1 MVSRET
7 HTLQS
12 QKCAIAVT
20 QASIGRRRLPPIGTS
35 TWMQR
40 SSRTSISSIDSAYRS
55 SSRPT
60 ISAAAMASASVHPL
74 ETVFSASALTRL
86 SSVVCLKVLLV
97 PRREPISTG
106 LSYIA
111 CKKSTG
117 KPILGKGCGGV
128 ANFVQTTAT
137 EALAGL
143 VERVTFHNPE
153 NGFCVLRVK
162 ARGQRDLITVVGHA
176 AMISAGEFVQ
186 MSGAWVNDR
195 SHGQQFRA
203 AFVKAS
209 PPTTLEGIERYLAS
223 GMIRGIG
230 PVYAKRLVRGFGEA
244 VFDLIEQQP
253 ERLREVAGIGVK
265 RAARI
270 IAGWAEQ
277 KVIRE
282 IMLFLHANGVGTSRA
297 VRIYKTYGN
306 DAVRVISENPYS
318 LARDI
323 RGIGFRTAD
332 QIAAKVGIEKT
343 ALVRIRAGISYAL
356 AEAMNEGHC
365 GLPAE
370 ELTALTA
377 KLLEVSD
384 DLIATA
390 LALELEA
397 GDVVADLL
405 DGRCCVFLAGLYRA
419 EQTIAERLRVLVS
432 AGPSWPPIDAAKAIP
447 WVERRTGLRLAASQR
462 EAVRIALCSKVL
474 VITGGPG
481 VGKTTLVNSILK
493 ILIAKQVRVAL
504 CAPTGRAA
512 KRLSD
517 STGLEAKTIH
527 RLLETDPRTGEFRR
541 TEAHSLDCDLVVVD
555 EASMVDVLLMRSLL
569 RAVPDAAALLIVGDV
584 DQLPSV
590 GPGQVLADIIASNL
604 IPVVRLT
611 EVFRQAAG
619 SRVITNAHR
628 INRGQMP
635 ELTNDRVL
643 SDFYFIDAEEPEDG
657 IGKIIAVVRDRIPK
671 AFGLDAIRDVQVLC
685 PMNRG
690 GLGARSLNIE
700 LQKALNPPGE
710 ARIERFGWTFCP
722 GDKVMQV
729 ENDYD
734 REVYNGDLG
743 IVRRI
748 DLEEGELVVAFD
760 GRDVSY
766 GFGELDELVLAYATT
781 IHKSQG
787 SEYPAVVIPLVT
799 QHYMMLA
806 RNLLYT
812 GVTRGKRLVVLV
824 GQRKALAIAVRN
836 QGSRR
841 RWAKLREHLTGRAAI
856 R

>member
-1 MVSRET
+1 MT
-7 HTLQS
+7 T
-12 QKCAIAVT
+12 IA
-20 QASIGRRRLPPIGTS
+20 
-35 TWMQR
+35 
-40 SSRTSISSIDSAYRS
+40 
-55 SSRPT
+55 
-60 ISAAAMASASVHPL
+60 
-74 ETVFSASALTRL
+74 
-86 SSVVCLKVLLV
+86 
-97 PRREPISTG
+97 
-106 LSYIA
+106 
-111 CKKSTG
+111 
-117 KPILGKGCGGV
+117 
-128 ANFVQTTAT
+128 QTAAT

-153 NGFCVLRVK
+153 TGFCVLRVK
-162 ARGQRDLITVVGHA
+162 ARGQRELITVVGHA
-176 AMISAGEFVQ
+176 AIISAGEFVQ

-195 SHGQQFRA
+195 THGQQFRA
-203 AFVKAS
+203 AFLKAS
-209 PPTTLEGIERYLAS
+209 PPTTLEGIERYLGS

-230 PVYAKRLVRGFGEA
+230 PIYARRLVRGFGEA

-253 ERLREVAGIGVK
+253 ERLREVTGIGVK

-306 DAVRVISENPYS
+306 DAVRVISENPYR

-332 QIAAKVGIEKT
+332 QIAAKVGIGKT

-356 AEAMNEGHC
+356 AEAMNDGHC
-365 GLPAE
+365 GLPVE
-370 ELTALTA
+370 ELTGLTG
-377 KLLEVSD
+377 KLLDVSD

-390 LALELEA
+390 LALELET

-405 DGRCCVFLAGLYRA
+405 EGRRCVFLTGLYRA
-419 EQTIAERLRVLVS
+419 EQVIAERLRILVS
-432 AGPSWPPIDAAKAIP
+432 GGPCWPPIDAAKAIP
-447 WVERRTGLRLAASQR
+447 WVERRTGLQLAASQC
-462 EAVRIALCSKVL
+462 EAVRIALASKVL

-481 VGKTTLVNSILK
+481 VGKTTLVNSILR

-504 CAPTGRAA
+504 GAPTGRAA

-541 TEAHSLDCDLVVVD
+541 TEEHPLDCDLLVVD

-569 RAVPDAAALLIVGDV
+569 RAVPDEAALLIVGDV

-590 GPGQVLADIIASNL
+590 GPGQVLADIIACNL
-604 IPVVRLT
+604 VPVVRLT

-628 INRGQMP
+628 INSGQMP
-635 ELTNDRVL
+635 ELSSDRAL
-643 SDFYFIDAEEPEDG
+643 SDFYFIDAEAPEDG
-657 IGKIIAVVRDRIPK
+657 VAKIIAVVRDRIPK
-671 AFGLDAIRDVQVLC
+671 AFGLDAVRDVQVLC

-710 ARIERFGWTFCP
+710 AHVERFGWTFCP

-743 IVRRI
+743 IVQRI
-748 DLEEGELVVAFD
+748 DLEESELVVTFD
-760 GRDVSY
+760 GREVSY

-841 RWAKLREHLTGRAAI
+841 RWAKLREHLAGSQSSHPMMSREGH
-856 R
+856 

>member
-1 MVSRET
+1 
-7 HTLQS
+7 
-12 QKCAIAVT
+12 
-20 QASIGRRRLPPIGTS
+20 
-35 TWMQR
+35 
-40 SSRTSISSIDSAYRS
+40 
-55 SSRPT
+55 
-60 ISAAAMASASVHPL
+60 
-74 ETVFSASALTRL
+74 
-86 SSVVCLKVLLV
+86 
-97 PRREPISTG
+97 
-106 LSYIA
+106 
-111 CKKSTG
+111 
-117 KPILGKGCGGV
+117 
-128 ANFVQTTAT
+128 
-137 EALAGL
+137 

-162 ARGQRDLITVVGHA
+162 ARGQRDLVTVVGHA
-176 AMISAGEFVQ
+176 AMITAGEFVQ
-186 MSGAWVNDR
+186 ISGIWVNDR
-195 SHGQQFRA
+195 THGQQFRA
-203 AFVKAS
+203 SFLKVT
-209 PPTTLEGIERYLAS
+209 PPTTVEGIERYLAS

-230 PVYAKRLVRGFGEA
+230 PIYAKRLVRAFGEA
-244 VFDLIEQQP
+244 VFDLIEQHP
-253 ERLREVAGIGVK
+253 ARLREVTGIGAK

-277 KVIRE
+277 KIIRE

-306 DAVRVISENPYS
+306 EAVRVISENPYR

-332 QIAAKVGIEKT
+332 QIAIKVGIEKT
-343 ALVRIRAGISYAL
+343 ALVRVRAGISYAL
-356 AEAMNEGHC
+356 AEAMNDGHC
-365 GLPAE
+365 GLPLV
-370 ELTALTA
+370 ELTALTG
-377 KLLEVSD
+377 KLLEVPEP
-384 DLIATA
+384 LIETA
-390 LALELEA
+390 LELELEA
-397 GDVVADLL
+397 GDVVADQME
-405 DGRCCVFLAGLYRA
+405 GRHCAFLAGLYRA
-419 EQTIAERLRVLVS
+419 EQTIAERLRLLVS
-432 AGPSWPPIDAAKAIP
+432 GVPSWPHIDAATAIP
-447 WVERRTGLRLAASQR
+447 WVERRTGMELAKSQR
-462 EAVRIALCSKVL
+462 EAVRLALASKAL

-493 ILIAKQVRVAL
+493 IVIAKQVRVAL

-512 KRLSD
+512 KRLSE

-541 TEAHSLDCDLVVVD
+541 TEEHPLDCDLLVVD
-555 EASMVDVLLMRSLL
+555 EASMIDVLLMRSLL
-569 RAVPDAAALLIVGDV
+569 RAVPDEAGLLIIGDV

-590 GPGQVLADIIASNL
+590 GPGQVLADIIAANVL
-604 IPVVRLT
+604 PVVRLT

-635 ELTNDRVL
+635 ELTNGNAP

-657 IGKIIAVVRDRIPK
+657 VAKIVAVVRDRIPK
-671 AFGLDAIRDVQVLC
+671 AFGLNSIRDVQVLC

-710 ARIERFGWTFCP
+710 TRVERFGWTYGP
-722 GDKVMQV
+722 GDKIMQV

-743 IVRRI
+743 IVQRV
-748 DLEEGELVVAFD
+748 DEEEAELVVTFD
-760 GRDVSY
+760 DREVRY

-799 QHYMMLA
+799 QHYVMLA

-824 GQRKALAIAVRN
+824 GQRKALAIAVRS

-841 RWAKLREHLTGRAAI
+841 RWSKLRDHLTGSGSTSLPLTEGIAMRDNPSRALRDAGL
-856 R
+856 